1 MAQNIC
7 INGESA
13 CHAGSDGKLTTSDT
27 CMTPPFCIPI
37 SYTNIAESKVAD
49 QTVSSVKIQ
58 GNPAC
63 NQKSVFKISQ
73 GDSPGCCGGVSSGST
88 QQMTKFLEGSSNVTI
103 GGEPAVFNGLLK
115 VSNAENTDPKPLIQP
130 PADKAP
136 ANTTEAPATT
146 GEFSQQFDFMA
157 ALGSAPGKTTIIERP
172 VYEIWTKDGERLG
185 WGNLSAQGLTERV
198 FTLEKTDLVAWIGDG
213 EWRIIGEHEHED
225 SGAEAPTTATVDFV
239 FFNFAM
245 AYLPELEYKLVA
257 GDQTVTGKTG
267 FNGATQ
273 TLKDIKPGTRI
284 EIWVQKKLTKQ
295 YKKIGTEEVLA
306 GATYYHIIS
315 PKIEAESTTYKQP
328 PAAPQVAAPAGN
340 THTTPAQNT
349 TPSVKS
355 NANNLPVA
363 EVKQDP
369 ALVEKESLTARV
381 LRFMSH
387 MFGTLDGNE
396 KLYPVAMCSRAS
408 MCTPLSES
416 NDAKLKKFIA
426 FAEAQVKFDHAEYT
440 KVNGYLQTLARFK
453 ESETH
458 PDFGT
463 DGKDAT
469 EPGSYCL
476 SYVKM
481 ALMHTGMISGF
492 PKARL
497 AKRSIKD
504 WKQFDYAD
512 VTDKLPKVK
521 ITYHGVYSE
530 ADETSIESHLDN
542 RDDADANAQSL
553 NEANTKAQSA
563 WNKKKKEALACDQ
576 EIARLSNLRHPTA
589 HDAEKIAAE
598 QKKKTALDADLK
610 TTEAEA
616 KAAQAKANDARSK
629 TASTQRDV
637 DRDTQ
642 KARNNDF
649 KDQETTTIEQ
659 PDLLHSLP
667 GDLIVYETVMKGLD
681 PHSSTPSLDYPGH
694 IDIRTYH
701 GFYSDFV
708 SKYPLPVLGNSS
720 RKVYKVI
727 GVFRKIS
734 DTMALARVE
743 AFLRIIREYAVGEKS
758 PEDRDKSYKVLSY
771 DKDNKEKPVVWIE
784 GGLDKHPAE
793 KSKADMN
800 KDISA
805 GAYQLSYSIW
815 NSAIKRMGW
824 PRTFDGKMQDRVAM
838 YQLQSIP
845 HETIDDAKCPRLSAL
860 GYIMEGDLDKAL
872 NEPKLIKLYPFLP
885 SGKKEQLKMTELNT
899 KFKQYLKEV
908 TNV

>member
-198 FTLEKTDLVAWIGDG
+198 FTPEKTDLVAWIGDG
-213 EWRIIGEHEHED
+213 EWRIIGDHEHEK

-315 PKIEAESTTYKQP
+315 SKIEAESATYKQP
-328 PAAPQVAAPAGN
+328 PAPQAEPPQPAAGN
-340 THTTPAQNT
+340 STPAQNT
-349 TPSVKS
+349 TTRVSS
-355 NANNLPVA
+355 NATNQPVA
-363 EVKQDP
+363 VVQQAP
-369 ALVEKESLTARV
+369 ALVEKEGLTARV
-381 LRFMSH
+381 LRFFSH
-387 MFGTLDGNE
+387 MFGTKDG
-396 KLYPVAMCSRAS
+396 LYPVAMCSRAS
-408 MCTPLSES
+408 MCTPLSEG
-416 NDAKLKKFIA
+416 NDAKLKKLIA
-426 FAEAQVKFDHAEYT
+426 FAEKQVRFKYVEYT
-440 KVNGYLQTLARFK
+440 KVNGPNQTLARLQ
-453 ESETH
+453 ENEDH
-458 PDFGT
+458 PAFGT
-463 DGKDAT
+463 GSKDAT
-469 EPGSYCL
+469 DPGGYCL
-476 SYVKM
+476 MYVKI
-481 ALMHTGMISGF
+481 ALRHTDMISGF
-492 PKARL
+492 PDAAL
-497 AKRSIKD
+497 AKRSVKD
-504 WKQFDYAD
+504 WKHFDYDD

-542 RDDADANAQSL
+542 RDDAAENAQSL

-563 WNKKKKEALACDQ
+563 WNKKKKEAHACDQ

-589 HDAEKIAAE
+589 HDAEKMAAE

-629 TASTQRDV
+629 TASAQRDV

-642 KARNNDF
+642 KASNNDF

-659 PDLLHSLP
+659 PDLLHTLP

-708 SKYPLPVLGNSS
+708 SPYPLPVLGNSS

-758 PEDRDKSYKVLSY
+758 PEDRDQSYKVLSY

-784 GGLDKHPAE
+784 GGLGKHPGSDT
-793 KSKADMN
+793 KK
-800 KDISA
+800 IQA
-805 GAYQLSYSIW
+805 GAYRIFYKDW
-815 NSAIKRMGW
+815 DDAIKRMGW
-824 PRTFDGKMQDRVAM
+824 PQTFDGKMQDRVAM
-838 YQLQSIP
+838 YLLQSTPLI
-845 HETIDDAKCPRLSAL
+845 TIRDADAPRHSAL
-860 GYIMEGDLDKAL
+860 GYIMEGDLGMAVNEAKL
-872 NEPKLIKLYPFLP
+872 NKVYPFLP
-885 SGKKEQLKMTELNT
+885 GGQKVQLSLTDLDT

-908 TNV
+908 ADV